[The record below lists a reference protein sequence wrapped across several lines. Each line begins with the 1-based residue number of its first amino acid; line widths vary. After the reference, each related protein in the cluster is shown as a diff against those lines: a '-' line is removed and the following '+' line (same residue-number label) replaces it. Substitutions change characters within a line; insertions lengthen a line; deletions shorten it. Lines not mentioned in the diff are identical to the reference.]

1 MKLPKLP
8 EEESTWQFL
17 ISLTMLVCSIV
28 LLLIAEVKHRQ
39 ALQTYERIKSIEKTI
54 KEVSR

>member
-1 MKLPKLP
+1 MRLP
-8 EEESTWQFL
+8 EKEGTWQLL

-28 LLLIAEVKHRQ
+28 LLLIAEAKHRQ

-54 KEVSR
+54 KEECR